1 MRRNYSMQRI
11 GRKRARVSQCDAAAQ
26 HSDAAAAE
34 RRVELHLPRT
44 APRAAA
50 YIRLENTLSIRKML
64 NSFDRITEFI
74 KRLQRVNDWLR
85 RRLQG
90 GALLCEGLGWHGLW
104 CSFGFNNTEIIACS
118 PPASPQPAVKAVNLL
133 QSCIDLM

>member
-34 RRVELHLPRT
+34 RCVELHLPRT

-50 YIRLENTLSIRKML
+50 YIRPENTLSIRKML

-90 GALLCEGLGWHGLW
+90 GA
-104 CSFGFNNTEIIACS
+104 
-118 PPASPQPAVKAVNLL
+118 AVRGVGVGRAVVQLRF
-133 QSCIDLM
+133 QQY